1 MIKISK
7 EFNHGKNKNKLIL
20 TSYGLTT
27 PVGRKL
33 IRKELANDNL
43 QNKKIFLFHEPH
55 YHIESM
61 LIEACISMGF
71 MKDNIILSG
80 SQKDNT
86 EVSECDYFYVTEG
99 NTFEV
104 LSLLRERGLDKVIK
118 DAFKNSS
125 NKVYIGASA
134 GAMIS
139 GESIEEAGSFD
150 RNFVQMSDYKGL
162 CLYDGV
168 IIPHYT
174 KGELKQYIKNSPGI
188 EKKYKK
194 IISVANEKCVVLEV

>member
-1 MIKISK
+1 M
-7 EFNHGKNKNKLIL
+7 EKNKLII

-33 IRKELANDNL
+33 IRKELEKDIL

-55 YHIESM
+55 YHIETM

-71 MKDNIILSG
+71 QKENIVLSG
-80 SQKDNT
+80 SQKDNN
-86 EVSECDYFYVTEG
+86 EVLECDYFYDTEG
-99 NTFEV
+99 NTFEI

-118 DAFKNSS
+118 DALKNGS

-134 GAMIS
+134 GAIIA
-139 GESIEEAGSFD
+139 GRSIEEASFFD
-150 RNFVQMSDYKGL
+150 RNFANMSDYRGL

-174 KGELKQYIKNSPGI
+174 KAELKQYIKNSPGI

-194 IISVANEKCVVLEV
+194 IISVANEKSVVLKV